1 MPATKVNPTR
11 ALATPLNV
19 VAAIVGI
26 SVSASA
32 FLVWLV
38 YVHQPADASGTHL
51 VFLPALNAILNGLC
65 TIALL
70 IGFRFIWRR
79 QIIQHRNAMFTAFFF
94 SSLFL
99 VSYITNHALHGDALF
114 PKSHPTARFIYLWLL
129 LTPHILASVVALPM
143 ILVTFFFSLTG
154 RFSLHA
160 SIARYTFP
168 LWLYVS
174 VSGVVVYAM
183 LAIYR

>member
-1 MPATKVNPTR
+1 MSTTKLR
-11 ALATPLNV
+11 APQAFTTPLNV
-19 VAAIVGI
+19 VVAIIGI
-26 SVSASA
+26 SVAASL

-38 YVHQPADASGTHL
+38 YAHQPTDASGTHL
-51 VFLPALNAILNGLC
+51 VFLPALNAILNACC
-65 TIALL
+65 TVAL
-70 IGFRFIWRR
+70 IVGFRHIKRR
-79 QIIQHRNAMFTAFFF
+79 EIVQHRNAMFTACIF

-99 VSYITNHALHGDALF
+99 VSYITNHALHGDARF
-114 PKSHPTARFIYLWLL
+114 PAAYPTARFIYLWLL

-143 ILVTFFFSLTG
+143 ILVTFFFSLSE

-174 VSGVVVYAM
+174 ISGVVVYAM
-183 LAIYR
+183 LALYR